1 MTDSVYDISVPGDEP
16 VAGWH
21 PGRPGAEVGGRRA
34 ARLAAA
40 AAGQQPVSP
49 ALEARVAPA
58 PQVPVHDLS
67 VDTAAWPAPTGE
79 VAGWPAPTGEPVA
92 VPVAQPQA
100 APATPP
106 AAVPPS
112 TASYGYADAVTQH
125 LPVVPAE
132 PTTILQTV
140 APIAHVPAPNGQ
152 AEIKFTRHAREVA
165 DPDLITALAQVV
177 YQGASDLHLTADAA
191 PTVRVDGSLRPAV
204 PGGPWARNKVIAAL
218 KTLLSVEQAGQFD
231 HEQELDFAYSLS
243 PEYRFRVNYYQQRG
257 NWGAAF
263 RIIPTK
269 IKTLKQLGIPEHVGE
284 FAKLPRGLVL
294 VTGPT
299 GSGKS
304 TTLAALI
311 DLVNETRADH
321 IVTVE
326 DPIEFMHDHKKAIIN
341 QREVGADTHSFA
353 AALKHVLRQD
363 PDVILIGELR
373 DLETISVALTAA
385 ETGHLVFAT
394 LHTQSAPGTIDRV
407 IDVFPPHQQG
417 QIRTQL
423 AATLEGVVCQT
434 LVPKANGAGRVVATE
449 IMRTTPAIGNLVRE
463 GKTYQIT
470 SAMQAGRDAGM
481 HTMDQDLAELVN
493 VGTITRKAALEKVH
507 DLEGFDRLVQRVES
521 PSDSS
526 AAAIAASEIDF
537 GDKYSGGH

>member
-1 MTDSVYDISVPGDEP
+1 MSDSVYDLGAGSDEP

-21 PGRPGAEVGGRRA
+21 PGSAGNVVGGRRA
-34 ARLAAA
+34 ARLAET
-40 AAGQQPVSP
+40 GQQPVV
-49 ALEARVAPA
+49 AGTGRVF
-58 PQVPVHDLS
+58 DLS
-67 VDTAAWPAPTGE
+67 EDAAWAAANTASVSSPYS
-79 VAGWPAPTGEPVA
+79 EPVYA
-92 VPVAQPQA
+92 SPDGSV
-100 APATPP
+100 PATPP
-106 AAVPPS
+106 APQYPVASSVAYAAPSEVATAQVP
-112 TASYGYADAVTQH
+112 VQ
-125 LPVVPAE
+125 PAP
-132 PTTILQTV
+132 PTTVLPTP
-140 APIAHVPAPNGQ
+140 AFVPAPP
-152 AEIKFTRHAREVA
+152 AHVAAAVPTDDDAVVIEYTRHAREVA
-165 DPDLITALAQVV
+165 DPDLVVALSQVV
-177 YQGASDLHLTADAA
+177 YQGASDLHVTADAA

-204 PGGPWARNKVIAAL
+204 PGGPWSRDKVINAL
-218 KTLLSVEQAGQFD
+218 TTLLSPEQLRQFES
-231 HEQELDFAYSLS
+231 EQELDFAYSLS
-243 PEYRFRVNYYQQRG
+243 TESRFRVNFYQQRG

-263 RIIPTK
+263 RIIPTR
-269 IKTLKQLGIPEHVGE
+269 IKSLKQLGIPEHIGE

-326 DPIEFMHDHKKAIIN
+326 DPIEFMHEHKKAIIN
-341 QREVGADTHSFA
+341 QREVGADTRSFA
-353 AALKHVLRQD
+353 QALKHVLRQD

-423 AATLEGVVCQT
+423 AATLQGVVCQT
-434 LVPKANGAGRVVATE
+434 LVPKANGSGRVVATE
-449 IMRTTPAIGNLVRE
+449 VMVTTPAIANLVRE
-463 GKTYQIT
+463 GKTYQIV
-470 SAMQAGRDAGM
+470 SAMQAGGDAGM

-493 VGTITRKAALEKVH
+493 VGTITRRAALEKVH
-507 DLEGFDRLVQRVES
+507 DEEGFGRLVQRVES

-537 GDKYSGGH
+537 GDKYSGGY